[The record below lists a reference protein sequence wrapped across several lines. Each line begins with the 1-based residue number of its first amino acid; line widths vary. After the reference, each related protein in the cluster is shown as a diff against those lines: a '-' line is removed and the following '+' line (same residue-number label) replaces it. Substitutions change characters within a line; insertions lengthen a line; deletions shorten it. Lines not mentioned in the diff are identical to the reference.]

1 MPSRC
6 MRTAVAS
13 PPAQF
18 SIQGCPTVSL
28 ALQILQ
34 ITEAEGPKEFSYDE
48 EWLAILRSTHS
59 LMSLHR
65 RPVTLPGQ
73 LSLMAMRAT
82 APSSRSDFANE
93 VGQVGKALV
102 LSYQHRH
109 ESEESSPTDTAAS
122 QGYSCAAQ
130 AWGH

>member
-13 PPAQF
+13 HPAQF

-65 RPVTLPGQ
+65 RPVPLPGQ
-73 LSLMAMRAT
+73 LSLIAMRAT

-93 VGQVGKALV
+93 LG
-102 LSYQHRH
+102 
-109 ESEESSPTDTAAS
+109 
-122 QGYSCAAQ
+122 
-130 AWGH
+130 